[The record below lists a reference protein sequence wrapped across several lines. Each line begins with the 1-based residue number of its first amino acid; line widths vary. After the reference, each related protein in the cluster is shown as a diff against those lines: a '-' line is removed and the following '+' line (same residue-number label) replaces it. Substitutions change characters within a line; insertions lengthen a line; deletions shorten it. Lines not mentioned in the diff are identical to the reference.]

1 MELGQEVEENFGS
14 SLAVIMHG
22 NVAAQFIENRGTEH
36 DSTRLVPDVSNR
48 NPSNLNSFLEKV
60 CLYIGALFL
69 FIL

>member
-1 MELGQEVEENFGS
+1 MELGLEVEENFGS
-14 SLAVIMHG
+14 SLAVLTHG
-22 NVAAQFIENRGTEH
+22 NVAAQVIENRGTEH

-60 CLYIGALFL
+60 CLYIGALIL